1 MKYPFSSQVKGEL
14 ARAMPV
20 KRCCQMAELST
31 ILRLEGQT
39 HADAGGVEVEVALG
53 NPAAARKAFI
63 LFKRLV
69 RPARMELQ
77 RQANGGKRRAYR
89 VKLTQVTEEAAAL
102 LRASACDAEAPARVC
117 CRRAVVRAAF
127 LCRGSIT
134 EPERSNHVEFSVDA
148 ATERYL
154 VACLEGL
161 GIEARRTTRKRRPIV
176 YLKDGEAIVELLKQ
190 VGAHNALLQLENIRI
205 AKDVRNSINRLVN
218 CETANVDKTVVAA
231 MEQVQAIRFID
242 EAMGLRNLSK
252 KLQAVARRRLELPY
266 ATLKELGEA
275 MEPPIS
281 KSSVGYRIRR
291 LVQIAEELEDRT
303 L

>member
-190 VGAHNALLQLENIRI
+190 VGADR
-205 AKDVRNSINRLVN
+205 KS
-218 CETANVDKTVVAA
+218 VV
-231 MEQVQAIRFID
+231 
-242 EAMGLRNLSK
+242 
-252 KLQAVARRRLELPY
+252 
-266 ATLKELGEA
+266 
-275 MEPPIS
+275 
-281 KSSVGYRIRR
+281 
-291 LVQIAEELEDRT
+291 
-303 L
+303 